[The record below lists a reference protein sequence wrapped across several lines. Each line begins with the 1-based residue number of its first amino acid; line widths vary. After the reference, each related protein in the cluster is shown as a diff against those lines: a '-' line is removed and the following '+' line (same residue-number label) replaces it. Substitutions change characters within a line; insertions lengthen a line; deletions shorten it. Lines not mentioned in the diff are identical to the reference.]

1 MKLLEQT
8 LRAIAPQDPKVR
20 ARAKARLDQVTMPHW
35 AMGRVMDLAIEVAGI
50 TGTLHPLVERRAITV
65 FAADHGVAA
74 EGVSKYPQDVT
85 VQMTLN
91 FVRGGAGIN
100 AMARVARAEL
110 VIVDLGIASELPPE
124 TLMGVRSRRIGNGCA
139 NIARGPAMT
148 REQAIESIEAGIEL
162 ARELSGRI
170 DLFGIGEIGI
180 GNTTPSSAI
189 LSALTGCGA
198 EVATGRGSGI
208 DDAQWKN
215 KAAIVRRA
223 LDVNQPN
230 PSDGLDVLAR
240 VGGFEIGGMAGL
252 ILGAAALHKPVVLD
266 GFISSAA
273 ALVAQALAPASA
285 DAMIASHA
293 SVEPGHKLALAKLGK
308 QPLFD
313 LNLRLGEGT
322 GAALA
327 MPMVEGAVRILT
339 EMATFDE
346 ANVSNA

>member
-1 MKLLEQT
+1 
-8 LRAIAPQDPKVR
+8 
-20 ARAKARLDQVTMPHW
+20 
-35 AMGRVMDLAIEVAGI
+35 
-50 TGTLHPLVERRAITV
+50 
-65 FAADHGVAA
+65 
-74 EGVSKYPQDVT
+74 
-85 VQMTLN
+85 
-91 FVRGGAGIN
+91 
-100 AMARVARAEL
+100 
-110 VIVDLGIASELPPE
+110 
-124 TLMGVRSRRIGNGCA
+124 
-139 NIARGPAMT
+139 MT